1 MSGFRAGF
9 DECDAV
15 TSDARTKIRNS
26 HHPNLFDKTTEQT
39 QAESNTDTNLA
50 QTNLFMNIRNS
61 VETMTSFMS
70 KGFGER
76 HDHDVDV
83 IIFIDPGNTIAHR
96 NLPPT
101 TTEAT

>member
-1 MSGFRAGF
+1 MQTITIGTQIFS
-9 DECDAV
+9 
-15 TSDARTKIRNS
+15 TTKPQNK
-26 HHPNLFDKTTEQT
+26 P